1 MRTLTDVFAPE
12 TPLLPEGLRT
22 LVVSPGRVV
31 EPGQT
36 VHATFTFRNL
46 GGGTATGFRVRF
58 RLPEG
63 LTYLV
68 GTASIDNTPLDE
80 QGGLTTL
87 LQSSGADIGDIPAG
101 SERRISLAYT
111 VAPTIENGT
120 PITLQAAI
128 SSFEVPLIGSN
139 VVRLVVRSK
148 PQLQNPLT
156 KLTVAAVRE
165 TAPGQELQVKAQ
177 VHNSG
182 QSSAHDLIVLLP
194 VPANTA
200 YVGDSARVAGHAA
213 GGSERDPF
221 GFGRP
226 AITVK
231 TLGPGTTIDVGYRV
245 LIDPVVEDAT
255 AIAVAGAVCSQEV
268 AEFAL
273 APVTLKVAS
282 APSFAGA
289 ETEFRADCEDDVE
302 PGQRIALGLRARNT
316 GTAIAR
322 AVRLKIDLPDGLA
335 YTPGSRSVDGVPVV
349 DRAAD
354 SGTFDI
360 GDLVPGRSVDVALDA
375 VVVAPQADGRE
386 LQLGASVEWK
396 KGQRRFD
403 RTVTVH
409 SAPAFPAAFNDV
421 VRESPRRLGPGDPVV
436 ATVHLVNLG
445 ADIATDVRL
454 LLEGDD
460 GLEGLRALEGK
471 NELPVR
477 DDGAVQLDT
486 LEPGKPRTVRVEA
499 RVAPVIEDETQLRLR
514 ATLRTAQLDP
524 VELGAATHVVASR
537 PKFSAATS
545 KLALAGNEVLRP
557 NRTTLCRLSL
567 VNEGTD
573 AGRDVRVRLHLPE
586 ELRLEGVEGAS
597 RDGQSVVFG
606 VVPAGETRDATVH
619 LRLVATISHG
629 DVLEVDARVSGL
641 NVVPFTLETMRVAT
655 HAEPAFADNAT
666 LVSAP
671 DDAIDAGAELTYA
684 LSLRNTGDGAAKR
697 LTARLEQPSKTVY
710 APGTTTVNDVP
721 LLDFAGTS
729 PLLTPSGLTLADVGP
744 GVEVIARLRVIVNTP
759 LPAGTT
765 IDARAI
771 VSWDD
776 APEITVSAEPVRVR
790 SAAAFAVS
798 DPVLPFSVLDAA
810 AALEPPPQ
818 QHQLPRAGR
827 TMQLP
832 PAVPVRGALQGG
844 GARGHALHGD
854 VVSGNGEQVHDEVR
868 SGATLTLALTE
879 DKLDWLVP
887 YLREATFPGLL
898 PHLLLLRALFPDG
911 AQDADAVLR
920 ARLRR
925 HGELLSDVIDT
936 LFVKL
941 RLPGAHTAPDDFESR
956 ELRSSLRGV
965 LEALR
970 RERAPVDDEPADV
983 RLVGRVG
990 AHELTAAI
998 EALEHEPLQTAT
1010 PWLALSLLMGT
1021 QLQRDGSVVADFTPY
1036 REALQHTLA
1045 ELGRLSPEE
1054 FQAAVTRPVDPR
1066 LDEERDQLV
1075 DALAEQQHAPA

>member
-46 GGGTATGFRVRF
+46 GGGTATGFRARF

-68 GTASIDNTPLDE
+68 GTASIDTTPLDE
-80 QGGLTTL
+80 LGGLTTL

-120 PITLQAAI
+120 PITVQAAI

-156 KLTVAAVRE
+156 KLTVVAVRD

-182 QSSAHDLIVLLP
+182 QSSAHDLMVLLP
-194 VPANTA
+194 VPANTT
-200 YVGDSARVAGHAA
+200 YVADSARVSGHGA
-213 GGSERDPF
+213 GGSDRDPF

-231 TLGPGTTIDVGYRV
+231 TLGPGTTVDVGYRV

-255 AIAVAGAVCSQEV
+255 AIAVSGAVCSQEV

-282 APSFAGA
+282 APSFAGI
-289 ETEFRADCEDDVE
+289 ETEFRADCEDDVA
-302 PGQRIALGLRARNT
+302 PGQRIALALRARNN

-322 AVRLKIDLPDGLA
+322 AVRLKLDLPDGLA
-335 YTPGSRSVDGVPVV
+335 YTSGSRAIDGVPAV
-349 DRAAD
+349 DRADAA
-354 SGTFDI
+354 GAFDI
-360 GDLVPGRSVDVALDA
+360 GDLVPGRSVEVALDA
-375 VVVAPQADGRE
+375 VVVAPQSNGRE
-386 LQLGASVEWK
+386 IQLGASVEWK
-396 KGQRRFD
+396 KGHRRFD

-409 SAPAFPAAFNDV
+409 SAPQFPAAFNDV
-421 VRESPRRLGPGDPVV
+421 VRESPRRLNAGDAVV
-436 ATVHLVNLG
+436 ATVHLANLG
-445 ADIATDVRL
+445 ADVATDVRL
-454 LLEGDD
+454 LLEGDE
-460 GLEGLRALEGK
+460 GLEGLHALEGK

-524 VELGAATHVVASR
+524 IELGAATHVVASR

-567 VNEGTD
+567 ANEGTD
-573 AGRDVRVRLHLPE
+573 AGRDVRVRLQLPE
-586 ELRLEGVEGAS
+586 ELRLEAVEGAS
-597 RDGQSVVFG
+597 RDGQSIVFG
-606 VVPAGETRDATVH
+606 AVPAGETRDATVH
-619 LRLVATISHG
+619 LRLVATISLG
-629 DVLEVDARVSGL
+629 DVLEVSARVSGL
-641 NVVPFTLETMRVAT
+641 NVVPFSLETMRVAT

-666 LVSAP
+666 LVSTP
-671 DDAIDAGAELTYA
+671 DDAIDAGGELTYT
-684 LSLRNTGDGAAKR
+684 LSLRNSGDGAAKR
-697 LTARLEQPSKTVY
+697 LAARLEAPAKTAY
-710 APGTTTVNDVP
+710 AQGTTTVNDVS

-759 LPAGTT
+759 LPAGST
-765 IDARAI
+765 IEARA
-771 VSWDD
+771 VVTWDD
-776 APEITVSAEPVRVR
+776 APELLVNAEPVRVR
-790 SAAAFAVS
+790 STAAFAVS
-798 DPVLPFSVLDAA
+798 EPGLPFSVLDAA
-810 AALEPPPQ
+810 AALEPPPA
-818 QHQLPRAGR
+818 QHSFPRSGR
-827 TMQLP
+827 TLQLP
-832 PAVPVRGALQGG
+832 PAVPVRGGTRHAGAL
-844 GARGHALHGD
+844 
-854 VVSGNGEQVHDEVR
+854 SGNGEQSHDELR
-868 SGATLTLALTE
+868 SGATLTLELTE

-887 YLREATFPGLL
+887 YLREATFQGLL
-898 PHLLLLRALFPDG
+898 PHMLLLRALFPDG
-911 AQDADAVLR
+911 AEDADAVLR

-941 RLPGAHTAPDDFESR
+941 RLPGAHTSPQDFESR

-970 RERAPVDDEPADV
+970 RERAPVDDEHGDV
-983 RLVGRVG
+983 RLVGSVG
-990 AHELTAAI
+990 AHELGAAI
-998 EALEHEPLQTAT
+998 DALEREPLYTAT

-1021 QLQRDGSVVADFTPY
+1021 TLERDGAVVADFTPY
-1036 REALQHTLA
+1036 REALQHALA
-1045 ELGRLSPEE
+1045 EMGRLSAEE
-1054 FQAAVTRPVDPR
+1054 FEAAVTRPVDLR

-1075 DALAEQQHAPA
+1075 DTLAEQQHAPA